1 MVESSVD
8 VNIYYKDSK
17 LHRSISYAPR
27 TQRQLLQLERL
38 RSDEQPECH
47 GANEHTHDVDKVV
60 SCRETVS
67 KGIIQK

>member
-38 RSDEQPECH
+38 RSDEQPERH
-47 GANEHTHDVDKVV
+47 GANKHTHNIDEVV
-60 SCRETVS
+60 SCCDVVS
-67 KGIIQK
+67 KGAV